1 MIKDL
6 DIIRNIIESIYE
18 GELTEEKLLLYFEN
32 NKAVLKSNI
41 EQAFIKYKKEK
52 LNEIVRDNFNKYL
65 ENKELILSN
74 NRSYSVVK
82 DQVVNNIER
91 AYDDNIPDVVLV
103 PCIGLFSAGGWA
115 DEINEIHHIFIA
127 LEMLHE
133 NMDIILTHEIA
144 HGISEDTWSTV
155 LDGFYREGHAV
166 YVSSVLCPGH
176 DEEEYLMMDRERYMR
191 CLDWMDKNR
200 DKIYEDSSKALKVLN
215 EFHKFYFTTGHS
227 VYPNIGYVIGYKYLQ
242 YLNKNHTIDE
252 LRSFGKQ
259 DSKKRSEFRE
269 FIFNGGL
276 QAGPTAGTAQRR
288 GPI

>member
-6 DIIRNIIESIYE
+6 DIIRGIIESIYARD
-18 GELTEEKLLLYFEN
+18 LAEEKLLLYFEN
-32 NKAVLKSNI
+32 NKVVLKSNI
-41 EQAFIKYKKEK
+41 EQAFIKYKKDK

-74 NRSYSVVK
+74 NRRYSIVK

-115 DEINEIHHIFIA
+115 DEIDGMHHIFIA
-127 LEMLHE
+127 LEMPHE

-144 HGISEDTWSTV
+144 HGISEDTWYTV
-155 LDGFYREGHAV
+155 LDGFFREGHAV

-176 DEEEYLMMDRERYMR
+176 DEEEYLMMDRELYIR
-191 CLDWMDKNR
+191 CLDWIKKNS
-200 DKIYEDSSKALKVLN
+200 DKIYEDSTKPLKVLN
-215 EFHKFYFTTGHS
+215 EHHKFYFTTGYS

-242 YLNKNHTIDE
+242 YLNKKHTIDE
-252 LRSFGKQ
+252 LRAFGKQ
-259 DSKKRSEFRE
+259 ESKKTSEFKE
-269 FIFNGGL
+269 FIFNAGL
-276 QAGPTAGTAQRR
+276 
-288 GPI
+288 

>member
-6 DIIRNIIESIYE
+6 DIIRNIMESIHE
-18 GELTEEKLLLYFEN
+18 GDLVEEILLIYFEN
-32 NKAVLKSNI
+32 NKVVLKSNI
-41 EQAFIKYKKEK
+41 EQAFIKYNKDK

-82 DQVVNNIER
+82 DQAVNNIEL
-91 AYDDNIPDVVLV
+91 AYDGNIPDVVLV

-115 DEINEIHHIFIA
+115 DEINGMYHIFIA
-127 LEMLHE
+127 LEMHHE

-144 HGISEDTWSTV
+144 HGISEDTWNTV

-176 DEEEYLMMDRERYMR
+176 DEEEYLMMDKERYVR
-191 CLDWMDKNR
+191 CLDWMEKNR
-200 DKIYEDSSKALKVLN
+200 DKIYEDATKALKVLN
-215 EFHKFYFTTGHS
+215 EHHKFYFTTGYS

-242 YLNKNHTIDE
+242 YLNKKHTIDE
-252 LRSFGKQ
+252 LRTFGKQ
-259 DSKKRSEFRE
+259 DSKKKSEFME

-276 QAGPTAGTAQRR
+276 QAGSTAGAAQRR